1 MQGLFPLPGAM
12 GSNKC
17 LQFITNTNLWS
28 KMGGGE
34 KRDKIYRQNKWNFS
48 NNEHVGTGY
57 DTNKFSALH
66 S

>member
-1 MQGLFPLPGAM
+1 M
-12 GSNKC
+12 N
-17 LQFITNTNLWS
+17 
-28 KMGGGE
+28 GGM
-34 KRDKIYRQNKWNFS
+34 KRDKIFRQSKWNFS